1 MSQLAWTCDELGN
14 ATWYNKR
21 WIEYTGM
28 PADDLKGWNWSKVH
42 HPDHLDRVIPTVQRA
57 SEAGEPWEDTFPMRG
72 VDGRYR
78 WFLSRAVP
86 IRDETGDI
94 VTWFGTNTDVTKERE
109 AEEALREADRRKD
122 EFLATLAH
130 ELRNPLAPIR
140 NGLHILRV
148 SGSDGG
154 VAERI
159 YEIMDR
165 QVGHL
170 VRLVDDLMEVSRI
183 TLGKLELRTEPVDL
197 QDLVRSAV
205 ETCRPFIDAARHQL
219 DISLPPEPI
228 ILDGD
233 PVRLSQVLA
242 NLLNN
247 AAKYTDEGGQIR
259 LAVERKGSSAVI
271 SIRDTGMGIAAEML
285 PRIFDPFIQV
295 DQNPDRAAGGLG
307 IGLTLVR
314 TLVSMHGG
322 TSEARSDGPGR
333 GSEFVVRLPI
343 VAPPA
348 RAHNGT
354 VRGGRAATVG
364 ARRILVVDDNRDAAE
379 SLAMLLKTLGAEVVT
394 AHDGAGA
401 LQALHAFRPAVAL
414 LDIGMPGMD
423 GLEVARRARQT
434 PEGQAVT
441 LIALTGWGQAED
453 RRQSK
458 KAGFDHHLVKPVDP
472 LALQVLLEALP

>member
-1 MSQLAWTCDELGN
+1 
-14 ATWYNKR
+14 
-21 WIEYTGM
+21 
-28 PADDLKGWNWSKVH
+28 
-42 HPDHLDRVIPTVQRA
+42 
-57 SEAGEPWEDTFPMRG
+57 
-72 VDGRYR
+72 
-78 WFLSRAVP
+78 
-86 IRDETGDI
+86 
-94 VTWFGTNTDVTKERE
+94 
-109 AEEALREADRRKD
+109 
-122 EFLATLAH
+122 
-130 ELRNPLAPIR
+130 
-140 NGLHILRV
+140 
-148 SGSDGG
+148 
-154 VAERI
+154 
-159 YEIMDR
+159 
-165 QVGHL
+165 
-170 VRLVDDLMEVSRI
+170 
-183 TLGKLELRTEPVDL
+183 
-197 QDLVRSAV
+197 
-205 ETCRPFIDAARHQL
+205 
-219 DISLPPEPI
+219 
-228 ILDGD
+228 
-233 PVRLSQVLA
+233 
-242 NLLNN
+242 
-247 AAKYTDEGGQIR
+247 
-259 LAVERKGSSAVI
+259 
-271 SIRDTGMGIAAEML
+271 MGIAAEML

-354 VRGGRAATVG
+354 VREGRAATVG